1 MLKMSQVE
9 MIKELQGKGLGVVAI
24 AERLQINRKTVS
36 KYMGEEIFEP
46 KRPQEKKNRPSK
58 LDPFKDKIRQWL
70 EEDRKNRYKQRHTA
84 KRIHERLK
92 KEHKNYEASYILV
105 QRYVKELREY
115 RHQKGTLELEWAPGE
130 AQVDFGE
137 ADFYDANGR
146 KQMYK
151 FLCLSFPYSNAAYT
165 QLFGGETAECVAHGL
180 QDLFQRIGGV
190 PSRLVFDNAS
200 GVGRRVNESVR
211 ITEVFLRFKA
221 HYGFEITFCNPYAG
235 HEKGNVE
242 NKVGYIRR
250 NFFVPLPTVPD
261 VQQFN
266 GELLERC
273 EWDMQREHYKK
284 GDPIIE
290 LFEEEKKSFLVLPST
305 RFTACRYARVKTDGY
320 GKFLLDGKHFYSSSQ
335 GNRIR
340 HLDSEGIKFEVSN
353 RYSTHTAYVSI

>member
-1 MLKMSQVE
+1 
-9 MIKELQGKGLGVVAI
+9 
-24 AERLQINRKTVS
+24 
-36 KYMGEEIFEP
+36 
-46 KRPQEKKNRPSK
+46 
-58 LDPFKDKIRQWL
+58 
-70 EEDRKNRYKQRHTA
+70 
-84 KRIHERLK
+84 
-92 KEHKNYEASYILV
+92 
-105 QRYVKELREY
+105 
-115 RHQKGTLELEWAPGE
+115 
-130 AQVDFGE
+130 
-137 ADFYDANGR
+137 
-146 KQMYK
+146 
-151 FLCLSFPYSNAAYT
+151 
-165 QLFGGETAECVAHGL
+165 
-180 QDLFQRIGGV
+180 
-190 PSRLVFDNAS
+190 
-200 GVGRRVNESVR
+200 VNESVR

-320 GKFLLDGKHFYSSSQ
+320 GKFLLDGKHFYSSSPEWSAQ
-335 GNRIR
+335 ELVVRIGAHTVEPLFPNGEAISVHIR
-340 HLDSEGIKFEVSN
+340 KFGKQRTDNVDVRTTLSGMLQNPGAWRNSLLRKTIPEQLREEMDGLDRAQLKTTLRTMQDLSV
-353 RYSTHTAYVSI
+353 RYDFDTALQAMEEATRLGRLTHANSVILAAKLTSFFPEEESSKVDLGVYDKMLEPVGGRLL